1 MYLYLQGK
9 KRPAIGPTQPHHL
22 AARRP
27 SIGGLFDAACM
38 KGKSMSSK
46 IDGSVGETTTEERVL
61 DRRAFVWWS
70 SDAAV
75 AFDTAASRALVIAV
89 LEREMIACGQATLYY
104 HAAEIDGT
112 NVVFASSE
120 DAVGIHITVR
130 IDQPLVLDPALIEA
144 LRAFYAAQDD
154 RVEG

>member
-1 MYLYLQGK
+1 
-9 KRPAIGPTQPHHL
+9 
-22 AARRP
+22 
-27 SIGGLFDAACM
+27 
-38 KGKSMSSK
+38 MSSE

-61 DRRAFVWWS
+61 GRRALVWWS
-70 SDAAV
+70 SDAAE
-75 AFDTAASRALVIAV
+75 AFNSAASRTSVVAV

-112 NVVFASSE
+112 YVVFASSE
-120 DAVGIHITVR
+120 DAVGIRITVR
-130 IDQPLVLDPALIEA
+130 IDQPLVLDPALIDF